1 MSMPLC
7 RLAAGLGTVMLA
19 AGSLGCREAVRPPDV
34 AGVFILDRIG
44 SDTLPAVYYSDETF
58 RVRVL
63 ADTLRLF
70 EDGSGLRTGLLD
82 YEVLSGGDGTK
93 QEVPVAND
101 FTFRKVNGRVE
112 IAFACADTASCVA
125 PPHFIARLNEAG
137 LRVDFALGGRV
148 PLIYRE
154 VGD

>member
-1 MSMPLC
+1 MSIAMR
-7 RLAAGLGTVMLA
+7 RLAAALGTVMFA
-19 AGSLGCREAVRPPDV
+19 AGSFGCREAVRSPDV
-34 AGVFILDRIG
+34 AGVFILDLVG

-82 YEVLSGGDGTK
+82 YEVLPEGDGTR
-93 QEVPVAND
+93 QEVAVAND
-101 FTFRKVNGRVE
+101 LTFQKVNGRVE

-154 VGD
+154 VGG